1 MILAAA
7 QTKPKRGDIDT
18 NLLDHYNLIEL
29 AVANGAQLIV
39 FPELSITGYERENAS
54 RLAFTK
60 NDTRLNH
67 LKKLATENN
76 ITIIAGAPIQIE
88 SNLFLGEFCIA
99 PNDAVSIYTKQFLH
113 TGEEIYYQPSFDYNP
128 MLEIENERIS
138 CAICADIDNP
148 KHPEN
153 ARKNNSSTYIASIF
167 FSPNGISQAHQ
178 SLQNYASQYQMNVL
192 MANFGRD
199 SYGSPSGGRSAF
211 WNSKG
216 ELIAQMEDSGSG
228 LLLVEK
234 HNSDWTGKII
244 NT

>member
-7 QTKPKRGDIDT
+7 QTKPKRGDIDA
-18 NLLDHYNLIEL
+18 NLLDHYHLIEL

-113 TGEEIYYQPSFDYNP
+113 TGEEIYYQSSFDYNP

-153 ARKNNSSTYIASIF
+153 ARKNNCSIYIASIF

-178 SLQNYASQYQMNVL
+178 SLQNYASQYRMNVL
-192 MANFGRD
+192 MANFGGD